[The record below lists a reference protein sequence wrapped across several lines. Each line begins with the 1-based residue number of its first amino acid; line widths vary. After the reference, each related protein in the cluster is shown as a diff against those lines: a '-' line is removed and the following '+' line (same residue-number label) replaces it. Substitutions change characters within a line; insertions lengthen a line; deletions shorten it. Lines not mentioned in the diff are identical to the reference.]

1 MDKLAEMTCFLRVVD
16 NAGFAA
22 AAASL
27 GLTPSG
33 VSKQIARLEDRLG
46 ARLLQRT
53 TRRVSLTTEGRAYYE
68 QAREILADIETME
81 ANVGGAER
89 VARGL
94 LRVNVAHGFG
104 MAQIV
109 PLIPAFCERHPQ
121 IEVQLNFADRIVD
134 LMAEGDDVGI
144 RLGRVRDEGLIAR
157 RLGEHTRMICAAP
170 AYLARHGT
178 PMTPAELEGHRAVL
192 STNVPLINAWPLR
205 QPDGSVQMVTLPGV
219 VSSDS
224 GDALFRMVLAGMG
237 IAYTADFLIHEAI
250 RDGHLVPL
258 LQDYT
263 APQIWPIHAVYPA
276 RKHLAAKVR
285 AFVDFLAE
293 RFSPPPWKLT

>member
-68 QAREILADIETME
+68 QAREILGDIETME
-81 ANVGGAER
+81 ASVGGAER

-134 LMAEGDDVGI
+134 LLAEGDDVGI

-170 AYLARHGT
+170 SYLARHGT
-178 PMTPAELEGHRAVL
+178 PQLPADLEGHRAVL

-250 RDGHLVPL
+250 RDGQLVPL
-258 LQDYT
+258 LQEYT

-285 AFVDFLAE
+285 AFVDYLADS
-293 RFSPPPWKLT
+293 FSPPPWKLS

>member
-16 NAGFAA
+16 SAGFAA
-22 AAASL
+22 AAVSL

-81 ANVGGAER
+81 ASVGGAER

-134 LMAEGDDVGI
+134 LLAEGDDVGI

-170 AYLARHGT
+170 SYLARHGT
-178 PMTPAELEGHRAVL
+178 PRLPAELEGHRAVL

-250 RDGHLVPL
+250 RDGGLVPL
-258 LQDYT
+258 LQEYT

-285 AFVDFLAE
+285 AFVDYLAE
-293 RFSPPPWKLT
+293 SFSPPPWKLS